1 MVIRC
6 NLLLVIE
13 MEKTIEKTEMRNP
26 IELVKE
32 AVKRANKK
40 EKQEWESNFKR
51 RLEIGK
57 RVKEIWSEIKRLD
70 QREEENKMP
79 ERRYLKENE
88 IYTMSNEEL
97 ESFNR
102 MLEEHNKKFSIWSE
116 KSNLISSEKMKLY
129 DESTKL
135 VKEFN
140 SLEYEEKWLLL
151 SIVLRSQPTLMKY
164 I

>member
-1 MVIRC
+1 
-6 NLLLVIE
+6 

-51 RLEIGK
+51 RLEIDK

-79 ERRYLKENE
+79 ERRCLKENE

-97 ESFNR
+97 ESYNK

-135 VKEFN
+135 IKEFN
-140 SLEYEEKWLLL
+140 SLEYEEKWILL